1 MQTRH
6 TTALL
11 AGALIAGSAAA
22 DTTQLG
28 PSRYLVDT
36 GVTFSL
42 GNSGI
47 SSFLFNWSDA
57 GGTFTDEADP
67 TLVLVAGQTYIFQR
81 TTSFHPFVICNDTLP
96 VSGTDGNFTRDT
108 TDGAVI
114 DGATLQPIA
123 DFTADPAPTTDFIS
137 WTPAAG
143 DVGTYYFTCRV
154 LGHIGMAGKIEI
166 VEADDPCLAD
176 TNGDG
181 MLTPADF
188 TAWIA
193 AFNAMA
199 PECDQNNDAACTPAD
214 FTAWIANFNA
224 GC

>member
-1 MQTRH
+1 MITR
-6 TTALL
+6 TAT
-11 AGALIAGSAAA
+11 ALIAATIAMSAAA

-28 PSRYLVDT
+28 PNRYLVDT
-36 GVTFSL
+36 GVTFSI

-47 SSFLFNWSDA
+47 SDFLFNWSDA

-81 TTSFHPFVICNDTLP
+81 TTSIHPFVICNDTLP
-96 VSGTDGNFTRDT
+96 ISGSDGNYTRGT

-114 DGATLQPIA
+114 DAATLQPIA
-123 DFTADPAPTTDFIS
+123 DFTADPAPTSDFIS
-137 WTPAAG
+137 WTPTAS
-143 DVGTYYFTCRV
+143 DVGVYYFTCRIT
-154 LGHIGMAGKIEI
+154 GHLGMAGSIEV
-166 VEADDPCLAD
+166 VEPDTPCPAD

-181 MLTPADF
+181 SLTPADF

-199 PECDQNNDAACTPAD
+199 PECDQNGDGSCTPAD